1 MTALIKNVNF
11 GFEPIFPRFMIRK
24 NINFIP
30 DARVIAH
37 FVGILILINHSFIE
51 MLQKEEKPPKNDKNC
66 QKQAILA
73 AILNFLEKYGYV
85 L

>member
-1 MTALIKNVNF
+1 MTALAKKCEF
-11 GFEPIFPRFMIRK
+11 WLRADFPQVHDTK

-30 DARVIAH
+30 DARVIAN